1 MNLTDGLM
9 QLGITDVFD
18 AGVADFTPLCDM
30 DGLLVSKAQHDA
42 RVMIDE
48 EGCTAAAFTVM
59 AVEGIADTMEL
70 EEVDFVLD
78 RPFLFVITNQEGVPV
93 FAGVVNHVN

>member
-1 MNLTDGLM
+1 M
-9 QLGITDVFD
+9 
-18 AGVADFTPLCDM
+18 
-30 DGLLVSKAQHDA
+30 K
-42 RVMIDE
+42 
-48 EGCTAAAFTVM
+48 AAAFTVM